1 MEGSSRRLRS
11 EVITGERKEEK
22 SSRAFQFF

>member
-11 EVITGERKEEK
+11 EVINGERKEEK
-22 SSRAFQFF
+22 ASRAFQFF